1 MKIFIVALLL
11 AIGYAQTEFT
21 WDTVMCTNG
30 PGTHCSLTNDAS
42 IRSTWPECATC
53 SAWSQCGGCVTNCQG
68 TNAWGRCWRTN
79 LDEAKAICEKY
90 DACIGITKDNGG
102 YEPRTGLVENA
113 NPSGHELYIKIANPV
128 DCVVSDWTQSGECSE
143 TCGTGSVEQTR
154 TIITHPE
161 HGGQECPHLTEITT
175 CNPEPCPPVITW
187 EERICTGGSATH
199 CNIGNDNFVRSTWP
213 ECDTCTALSGCSGCV
228 INCNNNN
235 NAWGRCWRTDLN
247 QAKEICEK
255 YSECTGITR
264 DNGGFEPR
272 TGAINAA
279 TQHPAAHRLYIKGTG
294 ESALNIAEDQTSNNS
309 KSNSTWIHL
318 GIAITA
324 LILLAIAGFAYWRS
338 KPTAQDIPTAT
349 LDIGARRTSQKIPE
363 SRKSVQSIAV

>member
-1 MKIFIVALLL
+1 
-11 AIGYAQTEFT
+11 
-21 WDTVMCTNG
+21 
-30 PGTHCSLTNDAS
+30 
-42 IRSTWPECATC
+42 
-53 SAWSQCGGCVTNCQG
+53 
-68 TNAWGRCWRTN
+68 
-79 LDEAKAICEKY
+79 
-90 DACIGITKDNGG
+90 
-102 YEPRTGLVENA
+102 
-113 NPSGHELYIKIANPV
+113 
-128 DCVVSDWTQSGECSE
+128 
-143 TCGTGSVEQTR
+143 
-154 TIITHPE
+154 
-161 HGGQECPHLTEITT
+161 
-175 CNPEPCPPVITW
+175 
-187 EERICTGGSATH
+187 
-199 CNIGNDNFVRSTWP
+199 VRSTWP

-255 YSECTGITR
+255 YEECTGITRDNGGYEPRTGAVDAATQHAAAHRLYIKTMEEIPVVDCVVSDWTTVGECSKACGGGVVEQTRTIVTPFSGGGAECPPLSQMVDCNIDPCPIVWEERICTGGPATHCNIGNDNAVRSTWPECDTCTALSGCSGCVINCNNNNNAWGRCWRTDLNQAKEICEKYEECTGITR

-324 LILLAIAGFAYWRS
+324 LILLAIVGFAYWRS